1 MAPVS
6 AHSGYWGV
14 PTATMDWCEQNY
26 EVSILVVTEGGQSVK
41 HSYIWFGK
49 VGTKLFTKYHH
60 HPRSQSTRMCLV
72 SYMNPQVTWYV
83 AEFWNTISN
92 LAMIGT
98 SISNSTCKKTKIL
111 IKFTK
116 EFETHKP
123 IHSACVQWD
132 PEGEEGELREKA
144 SMMQKS

>member
-26 EVSILVVTEGGQSVK
+26 EVSIFWGVRVSKILTFGLVKSVQNLLQTTITTHVHNLRVNK
-41 HSYIWFGK
+41 IVLW
-49 VGTKLFTKYHH
+49 YHT
-60 HPRSQSTRMCLV
+60 S
-72 SYMNPQVTWYV
+72 PQVTWYV

-98 SISNSTCKKTKIL
+98 SISNSTVQFLRNSASSFHWLSSAIFNVRLFVVCPASVTPPL
-111 IKFTK
+111 IST
-116 EFETHKP
+116 
-123 IHSACVQWD
+123 I
-132 PEGEEGELREKA
+132 
-144 SMMQKS
+144 

>member
-6 AHSGYWGV
+6 VHSGYWGL

-26 EVSILVVTEGGQSVK
+26 EVSIFWGVRVSKILTFGLVKSVQNLLQTTITTHVHNLRVNK
-41 HSYIWFGK
+41 IVLW
-49 VGTKLFTKYHH
+49 YHT
-60 HPRSQSTRMCLV
+60 S
-72 SYMNPQVTWYV
+72 PQVTWYV

-123 IHSACVQWD
+123 IHSACMQWD

-144 SMMQKS
+144 SMM